1 VAGFENL
8 LHVGQHLLAQCAE
21 LGATVV
27 DGGRT
32 DGPQDAIGHGRG
44 AWNLQE
50 VATRGVEIRG
60 EHARRSLSVFHS
72 FFVFKLLLSR
82 VFVLKSVDTT
92 HFFVFKK
99 LLWALTNRPF
109 LGPFC
114 MRKWRSAC
122 AKCWWR
128 A

>member
-1 VAGFENL
+1 MAQIRNFDQVLFRKSFSNSGGKEVIAIPNLIALQKESYDRFLQAKIPHEQREN
-8 LHVGQHLLAQCAE
+8 VGIQ
-21 LGATVV
+21 
-27 DGGRT
+27 
-32 DGPQDAIGHGRG
+32 
-44 AWNLQE
+44 
-50 VATRGVEIRG
+50 
-60 EHARRSLSVFHS
+60 SVFHS

-114 MRKWRSAC
+114 MRKWRNAC

>member
-1 VAGFENL
+1 VAGFEYL
-8 LHVGQHLLAQCAE
+8 LYVGQHLLAQGAE

-44 AWNLQE
+44 AWNLQK

-60 EHARRSLSVFHS
+60 EHARQSLSVFSTIFCIQNVFVKGVCPKIGRYDS
-72 FFVFKLLLSR
+72 FFCIQKI
-82 VFVLKSVDTT
+82 
-92 HFFVFKK
+92 
-99 LLWALTNRPF
+99 LWALTNLLF
-109 LGPFC
+109 FAPFC
-114 MRKWRSAC
+114 TRKWRSAC
-122 AKCWWR
+122 ARCWWR